1 MDRCLGPKWE
11 HDHESHIEKSD
22 GVTTITINRPKV
34 RNAIDRDTA
43 TQLADAFR
51 AFESDSD
58 AKVAVLT
65 GAAGHFSAGLDL
77 KALARGETPNISEEG
92 DSVMGPLRLRMRKR
106 TIAAVEGFA
115 VAGGMALAVW
125 CDLRVA
131 AKSAVFGMLDRK
143 VGVPILGAVTVSL
156 PRQIGLSHSMD
167 IILTGR
173 RVPAEEAHRMGL
185 VNRLVED
192 GTALRDAQ
200 ALAGEL
206 AALPWAA
213 LVTDRLSLIEG
224 LDLPRDIAERNEFR
238 RGLAAF
244 GTPEMHAGATAVA
257 AKTSD

>member
-1 MDRCLGPKWE
+1 MKVVV
-11 HDHESHIEKSD
+11 EKSD
-22 GVTTITINRPKV
+22 GVTTITINRPEV
-34 RNAIDRDTA
+34 RNAVDAETS

-51 AFESDSD
+51 AFESDPD

-65 GAAGHFSAGLDL
+65 GAKGHFSAGLDL
-77 KALARGETPNISEEG
+77 KAVARGETPAVSEEG
-92 DSVMGPLRLRMRKR
+92 DSVMGPIRLRMRKP

-125 CDLRVA
+125 CDLRVV
-131 AKSAVFGMLDRK
+131 AKSGVFGMLDRK

-156 PRQIGLSHSMD
+156 PRQIGLSHAMD

-173 RVPAEEAHRMGL
+173 RVDAEEAHRMGFA
-185 VNRLVED
+185 NRLVED
-192 GTALRDAQ
+192 GTALREAQ
-200 ALAGEL
+200 ALAREL

-213 LVTDRLSLIEG
+213 LVTDRLSLLEG
-224 LDLPRDIAERNEFR
+224 MDLPRDIAERNEFR

-244 GTPEMHAGATAVA
+244 GTPEMQAGAKSFA